1 MAHFLAKKR
10 TEIEIIAAAVG
21 ARLAVYLFSA
31 CILIMFG
38 QYTEPLTFSEFLE
51 AWNRWDSPHY
61 IDVARYGY
69 SGAVEDGKHLFLVF
83 YPLLPW
89 LLRLLHFAI
98 SDYRLCGIFLN
109 LICYA
114 VGSLYFYK
122 LTEKE
127 FGEKAA
133 KNALIMLAV
142 FPFSFFFGAVL
153 TESLFFAISAAFLYY
168 LREHKW
174 YLVALFGFFA
184 CLTKVQG
191 ALLAVAVAVEILCSE
206 HFFVRLKEKD
216 WRAILKKIL
225 LPGLLCASMLCGLGI
240 YFYINWRVEGDPLR
254 FLYYQ
259 RTHWCNGF
267 LPIWKTI
274 SDVVKNAYTGRYSSV
289 GMSIWIPE
297 LVLFFVWIGWLAY
310 GIRRRLRPMYLLYMT
325 ALFFITFS
333 SNWLISGG
341 RYTLCALPGFMLAGE
356 WMDRHERWK
365 VPAVAVSAMLMALYL
380 VGYMTGKQVM

>member
-1 MAHFLAKKR
+1 MNHFLTKRR
-10 TEIEIIAAAVG
+10 TEIGIIAAAVG
-21 ARLAVYLFSA
+21 VRLAVYLFSV
-31 CILIMFG
+31 CILVMFG
-38 QYTEPLTFSEFLE
+38 QHTEPLAFSEFLE

-69 SGAVEDGKHLFLVF
+69 SGAIEDGKHLFLVF

-89 LLRLLHFAI
+89 LLRLLHFAV
-98 SDYRLCGIFLN
+98 SDYRLCGILLN
-109 LICYA
+109 FVCYA

-122 LTEKE
+122 LTERE
-127 FGEKAA
+127 FGDRAA

-168 LREHKW
+168 VREHKW
-174 YLVALFGFFA
+174 YMVAIFGFFA

-191 ALLAVAVAVEILCSE
+191 VLLAVAVAAELLCSE
-206 HFFVRLKEKD
+206 HFLVKLKEKD
-216 WRAILKKIL
+216 WGAILKKII
-225 LPGLLCASMLCGLGI
+225 LPGLLCASMLLGLGI
-240 YFYINWRVEGDPLR
+240 YLYINWRVEGDPLR

-259 RTHWCNGF
+259 RTHWYNGF
-267 LPIWKTI
+267 RPIWETI
-274 SDVVKNAYTGRYSSV
+274 SDVAKNAYTGRYDSV

-310 GIRRRLRPMYLLYMT
+310 GIRRRLRVMYLLYMA
-325 ALFFITFS
+325 ALFLVTFS
-333 SNWLISGG
+333 SSWLISGG

-356 WMDRHERWK
+356 WTDRHERWK

-380 VGYMTGKQVM
+380 AGYMTWKQVM

>member
-1 MAHFLAKKR
+1 MAHFMTKRR

-21 ARLAVYLFSA
+21 TRLVVYLFSV
-31 CILIMFG
+31 CILVMFG
-38 QYTEPLTFSEFLE
+38 QYTEPLTFSEFME

-89 LLRLLHFAI
+89 LLKLLHFAI

-109 LICYA
+109 VVCYA

-122 LTEKE
+122 LTERE
-127 FGEKAA
+127 FGDRAA
-133 KNALIMLAV
+133 KNALIMLTV

-153 TESLFFAISAAFLYY
+153 TESLFFAISSAFLYY
-168 LREHKW
+168 LRGHKW

-191 ALLAVAVAVEILCSE
+191 VLLTVAVTAELLCSKY
-206 HFFVRLKEKD
+206 FLTKLKEKD
-216 WRAILKKIL
+216 WRTILKKIL
-225 LPGLLCASMLCGLGI
+225 LPGLLCASMLFGLGI
-240 YFYINWRVEGDPLR
+240 YLYINWRVEGDPLR

-259 RTHWCNGF
+259 RTHWGNGF

-274 SDVVKNAYTGRYSSV
+274 SYVAENAYNTRYNATGISL
-289 GMSIWIPE
+289 WIPE
-297 LVLFFVWIGWLAY
+297 LVLFFVWLGWLVY
-310 GIRRRLRPMYLLYMT
+310 GIRRRLRPMYLLYMA
-325 ALFFITFS
+325 ALFFVTFS
-333 SNWLISGG
+333 SSWLISGG
-341 RYTLCALPGFMLAGE
+341 RYTLCALPVFMLAGE
-356 WMDRHERWK
+356 WLDRHERWK
-365 VPAVAVSAMLMALYL
+365 IPAVTVSAMLMALYL
-380 VGYMTGKQVM
+380 VGYMTWKPVM

>member
-1 MAHFLAKKR
+1 M
-10 TEIEIIAAAVG
+10 
-21 ARLAVYLFSA
+21 
-31 CILIMFG
+31 
-38 QYTEPLTFSEFLE
+38 
-51 AWNRWDSPHY
+51 
-61 IDVARYGY
+61 
-69 SGAVEDGKHLFLVF
+69 
-83 YPLLPW
+83 
-89 LLRLLHFAI
+89 
-98 SDYRLCGIFLN
+98 
-109 LICYA
+109 ICYA

-142 FPFSFFFGAVL
+142 FPFSFYFGAVL

-225 LPGLLCASMLCGLGI
+225 LPGLLCTSMLCGLGI

-365 VPAVAVSAMLMALYL
+365 VPAVAVSAILMALYL
-380 VGYMTGKQVM
+380 AGYMTGKQVM

>member
-10 TEIEIIAAAVG
+10 TEIKIIAAAVG

-133 KNALIMLAV
+133 ENALIMLAV

-174 YLVALFGFFA
+174 CLVALFGFFA

-206 HFFVRLKEKD
+206 HFLVRLKEKD

-225 LPGLLCASMLCGLGI
+225 LPGLLCASMLFGLGI